1 LVRLSKR
8 KFQKEIQMSKL
19 VGQSLPRIEGK
30 VAVITGGTSGIGLAT
45 AQRFVNEGAHV
56 FIVARR
62 QEGLDKAVALIGNNV
77 TPIQADVTRTDD
89 LDRLYHTVRQVRGH
103 LDVVVANAGRG
114 AFSPL
119 TEIGEEQVDEV
130 FDLNL
135 KAVLFTVQK
144 ALPLMR
150 DGGSIILTSS
160 IASVKG
166 FPGRTAYAAAKAGLR
181 AFARVWTTE
190 LKGRKIRTNVLTP
203 GPVNTPQTARLPREA
218 IDQVVSSVPLG
229 RIAEADEIANAA
241 LFLASD
247 ESAFVTGIELFADGG
262 AGQV

>member
-1 LVRLSKR
+1 MNKLSHSTLRLD
-8 KFQKEIQMSKL
+8 
-19 VGQSLPRIEGK
+19 GK
-30 VAVITGGTSGIGLAT
+30 VAVITGGTSGIGLAI
-45 AQRFVNEGAHV
+45 ARRFVAEGAHV

-62 QEGLDKAVALIGNNV
+62 QEGLDEAVATIGKNV
-77 TPIQADVTRTDD
+77 TAVQADITKTND
-89 LDRLYHTVRQVRGH
+89 LDRVYQTVKQISGY

-114 AFSPL
+114 AFSPI
-119 TEIGEEQVDEV
+119 TEITETLVDEV

-150 DGGSIILTSS
+150 DGGSIIITSS
-160 IASVKG
+160 IAGVKG

-190 LKGRKIRTNVLTP
+190 LKDRKIRSNLLTP
-203 GPVNTPQTARLPREA
+203 GPVNTPQIARLPREA
-218 IDQVVSSVPLG
+218 INQVVSSVPLG
-229 RIAEADEIANAA
+229 RIAEVEEIASAA

-247 ESAFVTGIELFADGG
+247 ESAFVTGTELFVDGG
-262 AGQV
+262 AAQV

>member
-1 LVRLSKR
+1 
-8 KFQKEIQMSKL
+8 MSKQM
-19 VGQSLPRIEGK
+19 GESKPRLEGK

-45 AQRFVNEGAHV
+45 AQRFVEEGAHV

-62 QEGLDKAVALIGNNV
+62 QEGLDEAVATIGNNV
-77 TPIQADVTRTDD
+77 TPVRADVTKTED
-89 LDRLYHTVRQVRGH
+89 LDRLYQTVKQACGH

-114 AFSPL
+114 AFSPI
-119 TEIGEEQVDEV
+119 TEITEELVDEV
-130 FDLNL
+130 FALNL

-150 DGGSIILTSS
+150 DGGSIIITSS

-166 FPGRTAYAAAKAGLR
+166 FPGRTAYAASKAGLR

-190 LKGRKIRTNVLTP
+190 LKDRKIRTNLLTP
-203 GPVNTPQTARLPREA
+203 GPVKTPQTARLPRAA
-218 IDQVVSSVPLG
+218 IDQVLSSVPLG
-229 RIAEADEIANAA
+229 RMAEVDEIANAA

-247 ESAFVTGIELFADGG
+247 ESAFVTGSELFADGG
-262 AGQV
+262 AAQV

>member
-1 LVRLSKR
+1 
-8 KFQKEIQMSKL
+8 MNKL
-19 VGQSLPRIEGK
+19 VGHSTLRLDGK
-30 VAVITGGTSGIGLAT
+30 VAVITGATSGIGLAT

-62 QEGLDKAVALIGNNV
+62 QEGLDEAVATIGKNV
-77 TPIQADVTRTDD
+77 TPVQADVTKTND
-89 LDRLYHTVRQVRGH
+89 LDRVYQTVKQTSGH

-114 AFSPL
+114 AFSPI
-119 TEIGEEQVDEV
+119 TEITEELVDEV

-150 DGGSIILTSS
+150 DGGSIIITSS
-160 IASVKG
+160 IAGVKG

-190 LKGRKIRTNVLTP
+190 LKDRKIRSNLLTP
-203 GPVNTPQTARLPREA
+203 GPVNTPQIARLPREA
-218 IDQVVSSVPLG
+218 INQVVSSVPLG
-229 RIAEADEIANAA
+229 RIAEVDEIASAA

-247 ESAFVTGIELFADGG
+247 ESAFVTGTELFVDGG
-262 AGQV
+262 AAQV

>member
-1 LVRLSKR
+1 MNKRMRESKPRL
-8 KFQKEIQMSKL
+8 EA
-19 VGQSLPRIEGK
+19 K

-45 AQRFVNEGAHV
+45 AQRFVDEGSHV

-62 QEGLDKAVALIGNNV
+62 QEGLDEAVATIGKNV
-77 TPIQADVTRTDD
+77 TPVQADVTKTKD
-89 LDRLYHTVRQVRGH
+89 LDRLYQIVKQVCGH

-114 AFSPL
+114 AFSPI
-119 TEIGEEQVDEV
+119 TEITEELVDEV
-130 FDLNL
+130 FALNL

-150 DGGSIILTSS
+150 DGGSIIITSS

-166 FPGRTAYAAAKAGLR
+166 FPGRTAYAASKAGLR

-190 LKGRKIRTNVLTP
+190 LKGRKIRTNLLTP

-218 IDQVVSSVPLG
+218 INQVVSSVPLG
-229 RIAEADEIANAA
+229 RIAEVDEIANAA

-247 ESAFVTGIELFADGG
+247 ESAFVAGSELFVDGG
-262 AGQV
+262 AAQV

>member
-1 LVRLSKR
+1 MNKLTGHSTLRLD
-8 KFQKEIQMSKL
+8 
-19 VGQSLPRIEGK
+19 GK
-30 VAVITGGTSGIGLAT
+30 VAVVTGGTSGIGLGM
-45 AQRFVNEGAHV
+45 AQRFVDEGARV

-62 QEGLDKAVALIGNNV
+62 QEGLDEAVATIGKNV
-77 TPIQADVTRTDD
+77 TPVQADVTKTND
-89 LDRLYHTVRQVRGH
+89 LDRVYQTVKQLCGH

-114 AFSPL
+114 AFSPI
-119 TEIGEEQVDEV
+119 TEITEELVDEV

-150 DGGSIILTSS
+150 DGGSIIITSS
-160 IASVKG
+160 IAGVKG

-190 LKGRKIRTNVLTP
+190 LKDRKIRSNLLTP
-203 GPVNTPQTARLPREA
+203 GPVNTPQIARLPREA

-229 RIAEADEIANAA
+229 RIAEVDEIASAA

-247 ESAFVTGIELFADGG
+247 ESAFVTGTELFVDGG
-262 AGQV
+262 AAQV

>member
-1 LVRLSKR
+1 MNKLIGRSTLRLD
-8 KFQKEIQMSKL
+8 
-19 VGQSLPRIEGK
+19 GK

-45 AQRFVNEGAHV
+45 AQRFVDEGAHV

-62 QEGLDKAVALIGNNV
+62 QEGLDEAVATIGRNV
-77 TPIQADVTRTDD
+77 TPVQADVTETND
-89 LDRLYHTVRQVRGH
+89 LDRVYQTVKEVCGH
-103 LDVVVANAGRG
+103 LDIVVANAGRG
-114 AFSPL
+114 AFSPISEI
-119 TEIGEEQVDEV
+119 TEELADEV

-150 DGGSIILTSS
+150 DGGSIIITSS
-160 IASVKG
+160 IAGVKG

-190 LKGRKIRTNVLTP
+190 LKHRKIRSNLLTP
-203 GPVNTPQTARLPREA
+203 GPVNTPQIARLPREA
-218 IDQVVSSVPLG
+218 INQVVSSVPLG
-229 RIAEADEIANAA
+229 RIAEVDEIASAA

-247 ESAFVTGIELFADGG
+247 ESAFVTGTELFVDGG
-262 AGQV
+262 AAQV

>member
-1 LVRLSKR
+1 MNKRMRELKPRL
-8 KFQKEIQMSKL
+8 
-19 VGQSLPRIEGK
+19 EGK

-45 AQRFVNEGAHV
+45 AQRFVDEGAHV

-62 QEGLDKAVALIGNNV
+62 QEGLDEAVATIGKNV
-77 TPIQADVTRTDD
+77 TPVQADVTKTKD
-89 LDRLYHTVRQVRGH
+89 LDRLYQIVKQVCGH

-114 AFSPL
+114 AFSPI
-119 TEIGEEQVDEV
+119 TEITEELVDEV
-130 FDLNL
+130 FALNL

-150 DGGSIILTSS
+150 DGGSIIITSS

-166 FPGRTAYAAAKAGLR
+166 FPGRTAYAASKAGLR

-190 LKGRKIRTNVLTP
+190 LKDRKIRTNLLTP

-218 IDQVVSSVPLG
+218 INQVVSSVPLG
-229 RIAEADEIANAA
+229 RIAEVDEIANAA

-247 ESAFVTGIELFADGG
+247 ESAFVTGTELFVDGG
-262 AGQV
+262 AAQV

>member
-1 LVRLSKR
+1 MNKLIGHSTLRLD
-8 KFQKEIQMSKL
+8 
-19 VGQSLPRIEGK
+19 GK

-45 AQRFVNEGAHV
+45 ARRFVDEGAHV

-62 QEGLDKAVALIGNNV
+62 QEGLDEAVATIGKNV
-77 TPIQADVTRTDD
+77 TPVQADVTKTND
-89 LDRLYHTVRQVRGH
+89 LDRVYQTVKHVCGH

-114 AFSPL
+114 AFSPI
-119 TEIGEEQVDEV
+119 TEITEELVDEV
-130 FDLNL
+130 LDLNL

-150 DGGSIILTSS
+150 DGGSIIITSS
-160 IASVKG
+160 IAGVKG

-190 LKGRKIRTNVLTP
+190 LKDRKIRSNLLTP
-203 GPVNTPQTARLPREA
+203 GPVNTPQIARLPREA
-218 IDQVVSSVPLG
+218 INQVVSSVPLG
-229 RIAEADEIANAA
+229 RIAEVDEIASAA

-247 ESAFVTGIELFADGG
+247 ESAFVTGTELFVDGG
-262 AGQV
+262 AAQV

>member
-1 LVRLSKR
+1 MNKLIGHSTLRLD
-8 KFQKEIQMSKL
+8 
-19 VGQSLPRIEGK
+19 GK

-45 AQRFVNEGAHV
+45 AQRFVDEGAHV

-62 QEGLDKAVALIGNNV
+62 QEGLDEAVATIGKNV
-77 TPIQADVTRTDD
+77 TPVQADVTKTND
-89 LDRLYHTVRQVRGH
+89 LDRVYQTVKQICGH

-114 AFSPL
+114 AFSPI
-119 TEIGEEQVDEV
+119 TEITEELVDEV

-150 DGGSIILTSS
+150 DGGSIIITSS
-160 IASVKG
+160 IAGVKG

-190 LKGRKIRTNVLTP
+190 LKDRKIRSNLLIP

-218 IDQVVSSVPLG
+218 INQVVSSVPLG
-229 RIAEADEIANAA
+229 RIAEVDEIASAA

-247 ESAFVTGIELFADGG
+247 ESAFVTGIELFVDGG
-262 AGQV
+262 AAQV

>member
-1 LVRLSKR
+1 MNKLTDHSTLRLD
-8 KFQKEIQMSKL
+8 
-19 VGQSLPRIEGK
+19 GK
-30 VAVITGGTSGIGLAT
+30 VAVITGGSSGIGLAT
-45 AQRFVNEGAHV
+45 AQRFVAEGAHV

-62 QEGLDKAVALIGNNV
+62 QEGLDEAVATIGKNV
-77 TPIQADVTRTDD
+77 TPVQADITRTND
-89 LDRLYHTVRQVRGH
+89 LDRVYQTVKQICGH

-114 AFSPL
+114 AFSPI
-119 TEIGEEQVDEV
+119 TEITEELVDEV
-130 FDLNL
+130 LDLNL

-150 DGGSIILTSS
+150 DGGSIIITSS

-190 LKGRKIRTNVLTP
+190 LKDRKIRSNLLTP
-203 GPVNTPQTARLPREA
+203 GPVNTPQIARLPREA
-218 IDQVVSSVPLG
+218 INQVVSSVPLG
-229 RIAEADEIANAA
+229 RIAEVDEIASAA

-247 ESAFVTGIELFADGG
+247 ESAFVTGTELFVDGG
-262 AGQV
+262 AAQV

>member
-1 LVRLSKR
+1 MNKLIDHSTLRLD
-8 KFQKEIQMSKL
+8 
-19 VGQSLPRIEGK
+19 GK

-45 AQRFVNEGAHV
+45 AQRFVDEGAHV

-62 QEGLDKAVALIGNNV
+62 QEGLDEAVATIGKNV
-77 TPIQADVTRTDD
+77 TPVQADVTQTND
-89 LDRLYHTVRQVRGH
+89 LDRVYQTVKQICGH

-114 AFSPL
+114 AFSPI
-119 TEIGEEQVDEV
+119 TEITEELVDEV
-130 FDLNL
+130 FNLNL

-150 DGGSIILTSS
+150 DGGSIIIVST

-181 AFARVWTTE
+181 ALPRVWTTE
-190 LKGRKIRTNVLTP
+190 LKDRKIRSNLLTP
-203 GPVNTPQTARLPREA
+203 GPVNTPQIARLPREA
-218 IDQVVSSVPLG
+218 INQVVSSVPLG
-229 RIAEADEIANAA
+229 RIAEVDEIASAA

-247 ESAFVTGIELFADGG
+247 ESAFVTGIELFVDGG
-262 AGQV
+262 AAQV

>member
-1 LVRLSKR
+1 MNQQMRESKPRL
-8 KFQKEIQMSKL
+8 
-19 VGQSLPRIEGK
+19 EGK

-45 AQRFVNEGAHV
+45 AQRFVAEGAHV

-62 QEGLDKAVALIGNNV
+62 QEGLDEAVATIGKNV
-77 TPIQADVTRTDD
+77 TAVQADVTKTQD
-89 LDRLYHTVRQVRGH
+89 LDRLYQTVRQICGQ

-114 AFSPL
+114 AFSPI
-119 TEIGEEQVDEV
+119 TEITEAHVDEIL
-130 FDLNL
+130 DLNL

-150 DGGSIILTSS
+150 DGGSIIITSS

-190 LKGRKIRTNVLTP
+190 LKDRKIRSNLLTP
-203 GPVNTPQTARLPREA
+203 GPVKTPQIARLPREA
-218 IDQVVSSVPLG
+218 IAQVVSSVPLG
-229 RIAEADEIANAA
+229 RIAEVDEIASAA

-247 ESAFVTGIELFADGG
+247 ESAFVTGIELFVDGG
-262 AGQV
+262 AAQV

>member
-1 LVRLSKR
+1 MNKLIGHSTLRLD
-8 KFQKEIQMSKL
+8 
-19 VGQSLPRIEGK
+19 GK

-45 AQRFVNEGAHV
+45 AQRFVDEGAHV

-62 QEGLDKAVALIGNNV
+62 QEGLDEAAATIGKNV
-77 TPIQADVTRTDD
+77 TPVQADVTKTND
-89 LDRLYHTVRQVRGH
+89 LDRVYQTVKQICGH

-114 AFSPL
+114 AFSPI
-119 TEIGEEQVDEV
+119 TEITEELVDEV

-150 DGGSIILTSS
+150 DGGSIIITSS
-160 IASVKG
+160 IAGVKG

-190 LKGRKIRTNVLTP
+190 LKDRKIRSNLLTP
-203 GPVNTPQTARLPREA
+203 GPVNTPQIARLPREA
-218 IDQVVSSVPLG
+218 INRVVSSVPLG
-229 RIAEADEIANAA
+229 RIA
-241 LFLASD
+241 
-247 ESAFVTGIELFADGG
+247 
-262 AGQV
+262 

>member
-1 LVRLSKR
+1 MNKLIGHSTLRLD
-8 KFQKEIQMSKL
+8 
-19 VGQSLPRIEGK
+19 GK

-45 AQRFVNEGAHV
+45 AQRFVDEGAHV

-62 QEGLDKAVALIGNNV
+62 KGGLDEAVATIGKNV
-77 TPIQADVTRTDD
+77 TPVQADVTKTND
-89 LDRLYHTVRQVRGH
+89 LDRVYQTVKQICGH

-114 AFSPL
+114 AFSPI
-119 TEIGEEQVDEV
+119 TEITEELVDEV

-150 DGGSIILTSS
+150 DGGSIIITSS
-160 IASVKG
+160 IAGVKG

-190 LKGRKIRTNVLTP
+190 LKDRKIRSNLLTP
-203 GPVNTPQTARLPREA
+203 GPVNTPQIARLPREA
-218 IDQVVSSVPLG
+218 INQVVSSVPLG
-229 RIAEADEIANAA
+229 RIAEVDEIASAA

-247 ESAFVTGIELFADGG
+247 ESAFVTGTELFVDGG
-262 AGQV
+262 AAQV

>member
-1 LVRLSKR
+1 MNKLIGHSTLRLD
-8 KFQKEIQMSKL
+8 
-19 VGQSLPRIEGK
+19 GK

-45 AQRFVNEGAHV
+45 AQRFVDEGAHV

-62 QEGLDKAVALIGNNV
+62 QEGLDEAVATIGKNV
-77 TPIQADVTRTDD
+77 TPVQADVTKTND
-89 LDRLYHTVRQVRGH
+89 LDRVYQTVKQICGH

-114 AFSPL
+114 AFSPITDI
-119 TEIGEEQVDEV
+119 TEELVDEV
-130 FDLNL
+130 FNLNL

-150 DGGSIILTSS
+150 DGGSIISSS
-160 IASVKG
+160 IAGVKG

-190 LKGRKIRTNVLTP
+190 LKDRKIRSNLLTP
-203 GPVNTPQTARLPREA
+203 GPVNTPQIARLPREA
-218 IDQVVSSVPLG
+218 INQVVSSVPLG
-229 RIAEADEIANAA
+229 RIAEVDEIASAA

-247 ESAFVTGIELFADGG
+247 ESAFVTGTELFVDGG
-262 AGQV
+262 AAQV